1 MRLVPRIDP
10 SGQTVNPE
18 RYQEPDATTG
28 CSTKQGVER
37 RKCLRF
43 EVHGG
48 TFAVLRP
55 YFYKRG
61 QIIDMGK
68 GGLAFRY
75 VASDEMPNETFL
87 PDIWLDIFSP
97 EYQTSGANMVFGLER
112 VPIKAI
118 SDFELTRISF
128 GSISQRR
135 CSVQF
140 WELTQNKRFQLEYFI
155 QKYNLGTVH
164 P

>member
-1 MRLVPRIDP
+1 M
-10 SGQTVNPE
+10 
-18 RYQEPDATTG
+18 
-28 CSTKQGVER
+28 KQGVER
-37 RKCLRF
+37 RKCVRF

-48 TFAVLRP
+48 SFAVLRP

-61 QIIDMGK
+61 QIIDVGQ

-75 VASDEMPNETFL
+75 VASEEMPNEALQPHT
-87 PDIWLDIFSP
+87 WLDIFSP

-118 SDFELTRISF
+118 SDFELARISF
-128 GSISQRR
+128 GAISQRR

-140 WELTQNKRFQLEYFI
+140 GELTQNQRFELEYFI
-155 QKYNLGTVH
+155 QKYNLGTLYS
-164 P
+164 

>member
-1 MRLVPRIDP
+1 MK
-10 SGQTVNPE
+10 
-18 RYQEPDATTG
+18 QE
-28 CSTKQGVER
+28 VER
-37 RKCLRF
+37 RKHMRF

-48 TFAVLRP
+48 TFAVLKP

-61 QIIDMGK
+61 QIIDMGE

-75 VASDEMPNETFL
+75 VASDEMPNENLQSET
-87 PDIWLDIFSP
+87 WLDIFSP
-97 EYQTSGANMVFGLER
+97 EYQTSGANMVFGLQG
-112 VPIKAI
+112 VPIKPV
-118 SDFELTRISF
+118 SDFELARISF

-140 WELTQNKRFQLEYFI
+140 KELTQNQRFELEYFI
-155 QKYNLGTVH
+155 QKYNLGMVHTQEVH